1 MPASKAR
8 KARRRAQR
16 LAEYSKAIGAEPYL
30 ETDTLNRVVTA
41 RDNYEQG
48 WTAEIYALAMSRRHW
63 TGLPNGVSERLLE
76 KLLCLD
82 GWAVI
87 YKDGKVNGEKHYA
100 AQRLG
105 TLSAFDSQEDWPLV
119 FGTGADGSTSRI
131 PLTPANSVIV
141 YDNMARIP
149 LTTRVTQWASD
160 LAQIDLQRS
169 RNIAMQNAYSLLYVD
184 QSRIEDAKRI
194 VRNQNTGIFGEIAI
208 ADKDTAGSQ
217 PIVPGTIQTGV
228 TPIMDKLTVALSAKL
243 NEVYSQLGIEFIAVE
258 KQERLI
264 NKEATAGQDIVN
276 RHRYYY
282 LEEAKLAARQM
293 NRIFGTDCNV
303 TWNSVNENGEDDGDI
318 TTEADQTLDQ

>member
-16 LAEYSKAIGAEPYL
+16 LAAYSKAMGAEPYL
-30 ETDTLNRVVTA
+30 DGPDRRVTA
-41 RDNYEQG
+41 RDNYEAA

-63 TGLPNGVSERLLE
+63 IGLPNGVSERFLE

-87 YKDGKVNGEKHYA
+87 YKDGMVNGEKHYA

-105 TLSAFDSQEDWPLV
+105 TLSAFDSQEDWPMV
-119 FGTGADGSTSRI
+119 FGTGADGSMSRI

-208 ADKDTAGSQ
+208 AGNGSAGSQ

-228 TPIMDKLTVALSAKL
+228 TPIMDKLTAALASKL
-243 NEVYSQLGIEFIAVE
+243 NEIYAQLGVDYIAVE

-264 NKEATAGQDIVN
+264 NREAAASQDIVN

-282 LEEAKLAARQM
+282 MEEARQAAEQM
-293 NRIFGTDCNV
+293 NRIFGTDCRV
-303 TWNSVNENGEDDGDI
+303 SWNSVNGSGDSDDD
-318 TTEADQTLDQ
+318 TEPDQSLDQ

>member
-1 MPASKAR
+1 MPASRTR
-8 KARRRAQR
+8 KAKRAAQR
-16 LAEYSKAIGAEPYL
+16 LARYSKEIGAEPYL
-30 ETDTLNRVVTA
+30 DDGYPNRRITA

-63 TGLPNGVSERLLE
+63 TGLPNGVSERYLE

-82 GWAVI
+82 GWAVVFS
-87 YKDGKVNGEKHYA
+87 DGTVNGRKHYA

-105 TLSAFDSQEDWPLV
+105 TLSAFDKQEDWPKV
-119 FGTGADGSTSRI
+119 YGTGADGTTSKT

-141 YDNMARIP
+141 FDNMGRVP

-184 QSRIEDAKRI
+184 QSRVADAQRI

-208 ADKDTAGSQ
+208 ADKGAAGSQ

-228 TPIMDKLTVALSAKL
+228 QPIMDKLTVALSAKL
-243 NEVYSQLGIEFIAVE
+243 NEIYSQLGIEFIAVE

-264 NKEATAGQDIVN
+264 NKEATTGQDIVN

-282 LEEAKLAARQM
+282 LQEAKRAAKQM
-293 NRIFGTDCNV
+293 NAIFGTDCDV
-303 TWNSVNENGEDDGDI
+303 TWNSVNENGESDGDI
-318 TTEADQTLDQ
+318 TTEADRTLDQ